1 MGSKHSKTDVVK
13 ETTNRATVESLK
25 SNAKS
30 IVLSQGNRIS
40 QNTVTFD
47 TDDLEIGTDFDNYAP
62 KKSSMEE
69 IISMKSNSSYVSNKS
84 NVSNKSQKKRKSRK
98 PEDLRKI
105 RDKPNRMCRKAST
118 APDQAFIVEEA
129 LLEDLCAIAGEEAHD
144 GGNII
149 MSREK
154 EELIRR
160 LSRNQATADI
170 FKNTK
175 NIRKFSTNSIR
186 GDYTTGT
193 LVNTSIVNNDKSLSN
208 VSSSHHSS
216 KHTTTTGSVLTT
228 GSILT
233 TGSLLTSSISLN
245 PEQIQD
251 PTKLRRQSIKQIQ
264 KTSPKTAH
272 ELMTQANYRTE
283 IQALKMAQKR
293 ETCSCF
299 RTCFALCNIYI

>member
-1 MGSKHSKTDVVK
+1 
-13 ETTNRATVESLK
+13 
-25 SNAKS
+25 
-30 IVLSQGNRIS
+30 
-40 QNTVTFD
+40 
-47 TDDLEIGTDFDNYAP
+47 
-62 KKSSMEE
+62 
-69 IISMKSNSSYVSNKS
+69 MKSNSSYVSNKS

-98 PEDLRKI
+98 PEELRKI

-193 LVNTSIVNNDKSLSN
+193 LVNSTIGSNDKSLSN
-208 VSSSHHSS
+208 VSSSHH
-216 KHTTTTGSVLTT
+216 
-228 GSILT
+228 
-233 TGSLLTSSISLN
+233 

-251 PTKLRRQSIKQIQ
+251 PTKLRRQSIKQVQ
-264 KTSPKTAH
+264 KTSPKGAH

-293 ETCSCF
+293 ETCSCL
-299 RTCFALCNIYI
+299 RNCFAICNIYV

>member
-13 ETTNRATVESLK
+13 ETTNRGTVGSLK
-25 SNAKS
+25 SNAQS
-30 IVLSQGNRIS
+30 SVLSANRVS

-47 TDDLEIGTDFDNYAP
+47 TDDLDLDGDLGNYAP
-62 KKSSMEE
+62 KKSIEE
-69 IISMKSNSSYVSNKS
+69 LISMKSNSSYVSNKS

-98 PEDLRKI
+98 PEELRKI

-170 FKNTK
+170 FKSTK

-186 GDYTTGT
+186 GDSTTGT
-193 LVNTSIVNNDKSLSN
+193 LVNSTIGSNDKSLSN
-208 VSSSHHSS
+208 NPSSHHSG
-216 KHTTTTGSVLTT
+216 KT

-233 TGSLLTSSISLN
+233 TGSLLTTTTISLN

-251 PTKLRRQSIKQIQ
+251 PTKLRRQSIKQVQ
-264 KTSPKTAH
+264 KTSPKGAH

-293 ETCSCF
+293 ETCSCL
-299 RTCFALCNIYI
+299 RNCFAICNIYI

>member
-1 MGSKHSKTDVVK
+1 MGSKHSKTDVGNGTA
-13 ETTNRATVESLK
+13 TTGLKSSVNKTVESLR
-25 SNAKS
+25 ST
-30 IVLSQGNRIS
+30 VFTNRIS

-47 TDDLEIGTDFDNYAP
+47 TDDLDLHDHHIDNYAAQEL
-62 KKSSMEE
+62 KS
-69 IISMKSNSSYVSNKS
+69 IKSNSSYVSNKS

-170 FKNTK
+170 FKNTT
-175 NIRKFSTNSIR
+175 NIRKFSTQSIQGVHNSQ
-186 GDYTTGT
+186 GKH
-193 LVNTSIVNNDKSLSN
+193 DKALSTQT
-208 VSSSHHSS
+208 SSHHSNGTS
-216 KHTTTTGSVLTT
+216 TT

-233 TGSLLTSSISLN
+233 TTTSVLLNT
-245 PEQIQD
+245 EQKIQD
-251 PTKLRRQSIKQIQ
+251 PTKLRRQSIKQVQ
-264 KTSPKTAH
+264 KTSPKGAH

-293 ETCSCF
+293 ETCSCA
-299 RTCFALCNIYI
+299 RNCFAICNIYI

>member
-30 IVLSQGNRIS
+30 TVLSQGNRIS

-47 TDDLEIGTDFDNYAP
+47 TDDLEIGTIDWDNYSP
-62 KKSSMEE
+62 KKSSIEE
-69 IISMKSNSSYVSNKS
+69 LISMKSNSSYVSNKS

-193 LVNTSIVNNDKSLSN
+193 LVNMPNNDKSLSS

-216 KHTTTTGSVLTT
+216 KHTGTTA
-228 GSILT
+228 SILT

-264 KTSPKTAH
+264 KTSPKGAH
-272 ELMTQANYRTE
+272 ELMTQANYRSE

-293 ETCSCF
+293 ETCSCL
-299 RTCFALCNIYI
+299 RNCFAICNIYI

>member
-13 ETTNRATVESLK
+13 GTTNRGTVESLN
-25 SNAKS
+25 SNAQS
-30 IVLSQGNRIS
+30 SVFSNNRIS

-47 TDDLEIGTDFDNYAP
+47 TDDLDIGDVNDNYAP
-62 KKSSMEE
+62 KKSSIEE
-69 IISMKSNSSYVSNKS
+69 LISMKSNSSYVSNKS

-98 PEDLRKI
+98 PEELRKI

-193 LVNTSIVNNDKSLSN
+193 LVNSTIGSNDKSLSN
-208 VSSSHHSS
+208 VSSSHHSG
-216 KHTTTTGSVLTT
+216 KT

-233 TGSLLTSSISLN
+233 TGSLLTTTISLN

-251 PTKLRRQSIKQIQ
+251 PTKLRRQSIKQVQ
-264 KTSPKTAH
+264 KTSPKGAH

-293 ETCSCF
+293 ETCSCL
-299 RTCFALCNIYI
+299 RNCFAICNIYV